1 MVYYPVRHRI
11 MALGKT
17 FFTRKN
23 APLLRHESSVGGRG
37 GTARTRVRLQVNV
50 VIARGNAP
58 VAGAKPPEASG
69 FSE

>member
-23 APLLRHESSVGGRG
+23 APLLRHESSGGGRG
-37 GTARTRVRLQVNV
+37 AL
-50 VIARGNAP
+50 RG
-58 VAGAKPPEASG
+58 PE
-69 FSE
+69 